1 MILQPQTSQLDTSTP
16 GQVIA
21 YGSSIL
27 NSSPVYAPNI
37 DIRSANTVVVTPS
50 GQTVVIG
57 GLIGNTKAVNVTK
70 VPFLGDIPLIG
81 NLFKLTTKSAQK
93 QELLIF
99 VTPHIVEAPSKLAM
113 MSSTETQGSEMMTNS
128 SISEQELDQYLDRL
142 PVKKN

>member
-1 MILQPQTSQLDTSTP
+1 M
-16 GQVIA
+16 IA
-21 YGSSIL
+21 YGSSII

-57 GLIGNTKAVNVTK
+57 GLIGNTKAANVTK

-81 NLFKLTTKSAQK
+81 NLFKLTTKNAQK

-99 VTPHIVEAPSKLAM
+99 VTPHIVEAPSKLAG
-113 MSSTETQGSEMMTNS
+113 MSSAETQRSEMMTN
-128 SISEQELDQYLDRL
+128 SISEQELDRYLDRL
-142 PVKKN
+142 PVK